1 MWAKIVTLLCV
12 LHSMEAV
19 FMITLPS
26 VEVEKKLE
34 ELGKRKPYL
43 MQSPNDASSTSKN
56 LTNVES
62 ELHRQPTEAKNLVDL
77 AESLNL
83 TTLVK
88 ALEQTG
94 LDNIIDHEGTNIFLL
109 MYILSQIIYYDNVIN
124 NRKIYSICTNK

>member
-1 MWAKIVTLLCV
+1 MWAKVVTLLCV

-26 VEVEKKLE
+26 VEVEKKIE

-43 MQSPNDASSTSKN
+43 MLSPNDASSTPKN
-56 LTNVES
+56 LTNIEG

-94 LDNIIDHEGTNIFLL
+94 LDDIIDHEGIT
-109 MYILSQIIYYDNVIN
+109 
-124 NRKIYSICTNK
+124 SISLHWNFQFY